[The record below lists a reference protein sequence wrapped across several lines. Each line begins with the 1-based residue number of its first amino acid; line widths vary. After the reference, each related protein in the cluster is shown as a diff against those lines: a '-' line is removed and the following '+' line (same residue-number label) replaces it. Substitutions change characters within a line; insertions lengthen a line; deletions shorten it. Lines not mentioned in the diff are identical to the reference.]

1 MVVQIILKGAEKGS
15 RKQMQK
21 RKERNSLDLI
31 LDMNKKIVQISVDS
45 GGWENREIF
54 ENSVD

>member
-1 MVVQIILKGAEKGS
+1 
-15 RKQMQK
+15 MQK

-31 LDMNKKIVQISVDS
+31 LDMNKKIVQISIDS